1 MHIAHYRTI
10 ITHAFSGPPLFPE
23 RHCCHRHNVSNLIL
37 IINGVGIPGRLVP
50 ALIADKYLGPVN
62 VLFLSCLLQAQ
73 YFFAGLLCPPYRV

>member
-23 RHCCHRHNVSNLIL
+23 RHCCHRHNVFNLIL

-62 VLFLSCLLQAQ
+62 VFIPVMFIAGTVLFCWA
-73 YFFAGLLCPPYRV
+73 APYRV